1 MPAPGAD
8 PPRVQ
13 AGRVTPS
20 DADLS
25 GNGAGVIDFN
35 AEVARGMRAIGGRI
49 KADRGHPPAD
59 KSGLLPVADCL

>member
-1 MPAPGAD
+1 
-8 PPRVQ
+8 VQ

-35 AEVARGMRAIGGRI
+35 AEVPHRALALGVTE
-49 KADRGHPPAD
+49 KQLDRPEVFVVAFPRSA
-59 KSGLLPVADCL
+59 KTLLK

>member
-1 MPAPGAD
+1 
-8 PPRVQ
+8 VQ

-35 AEVARGMRAIGGRI
+35 AEVPHRALALGVTE
-49 KADRGHPPAD
+49 KQLDRPEV
-59 KSGLLPVADCL
+59 SVRE